1 MGTEIK
7 LQTARLRMVQDQL
20 RGRGISHPGVL
31 DAFMSVPREEFVP
44 AQYRQQA
51 YDDNPLPIG
60 QGQTISQPYIVALML
75 QELDPKPSHRV
86 LEIGAGSGYATALLA
101 RLVEHV
107 YAVERLEELTERAIC
122 LLGRLGV
129 HNVTLSTR
137 DGSLGWAEEAPFD
150 RVICAAATAELPP
163 AWADQ
168 LKDDG
173 RIVLPL
179 GAGDVQ
185 DLILVTKTPT
195 GPVRR
200 PVTQVR
206 FVRLIGKDGWP
217 GE

>member
-1 MGTEIK
+1 
-7 LQTARLRMVQDQL
+7 
-20 RGRGISHPGVL
+20 
-31 DAFMSVPREEFVP
+31 
-44 AQYRQQA
+44 
-51 YDDNPLPIG
+51 
-60 QGQTISQPYIVALML
+60 ML

-107 YAVERLEELTERAIC
+107 YAVERLEELTERAMG
-122 LLGRLGV
+122 LLGRLCV

-137 DGSLGWAEEAPFD
+137 DGSMGWAEEAPFD
-150 RVICAAATAELPP
+150 RVICAAATRELPP
-163 AWADQ
+163 AWVDQ

-195 GPVRR
+195 GLRR
-200 PVTQVR
+200 RQIAQVR
-206 FVRLIGKDGWP
+206 FVPLIGNIRP
-217 GE
+217 LAE